1 MYAVIQ
7 QYQFDLKAS
16 EEINQQVREGLVRV
30 LDRVPGFVAF
40 YWLDTGEG
48 AGSSLSVFEDK
59 AGTEKSVRLT
69 AAFMRHYLDR
79 RVGQPKIT
87 QGKVR
92 AHLQLELPVGHRPLW

>member
-16 EEINQQVREGLVRV
+16 EEINRQVQEGLVRV
-30 LDRVPGFVAF
+30 LDKAPGFVAY

-59 AGTEKSVRLT
+59 AGAEKSVRLT
-69 AAFMRHYLDR
+69 AAFMRRYLGKL
-79 RVGQPKIT
+79 VGEPDIT
-87 QGKVR
+87 QGEVR
-92 AHLQLELPVGHRPLW
+92 VHTQLALPVGNRPWW